1 MVAALNADTIFL
13 KLGDQ
18 SILGGGILIVDDEL
32 QCRAPF
38 VAVNHLLSE
47 IETAT
52 IDEARALLEYEKVVA
67 RAPEKRVRP
76 ASIDDERVLTVTAK
90 DAPLGRAIEQFGTVV
105 AIPVLCGLHHR
116 YARI

>member
-1 MVAALNADTIFL
+1 MQLQASNTRGLQPVYLEAARVVIIGSRIERRYDLL

-47 IETAT
+47 IETAS

-67 RAPEKRVRP
+67 RAPEKRIRP
-76 ASIDDERVLTVTAK
+76 ASIDL
-90 DAPLGRAIEQFGTVV
+90 
-105 AIPVLCGLHHR
+105 
-116 YARI
+116 